1 MRRIAIM
8 QSIGPEI
15 DNLEAPEE
23 LPPFRYKY
31 IPKER
36 RANII
41 GVYMLHREKYKAVST
56 FEKD

>member
-1 MRRIAIM
+1 M

-23 LPPFRYKY
+23 LSPFRCKY

-41 GVYMLHREKYKAVST
+41 GVYILHREKYKAVST